1 MTVAPAE
8 SVAETVMV
16 EVGLSEIG
24 FCRLLMR
31 KENYDPLATVPPEK
45 VVKVTVMVCEALEH
59 ATAVTVVSAAQEMSE
74 ASVGRVIV
82 DGNVRMNLSPS
93 INGVCAETT
102 T

>member
-45 VVKVTVMVCEALEH
+45 VVKVTV
-59 ATAVTVVSAAQEMSE
+59 
-74 ASVGRVIV
+74 IW
-82 DGNVRMNLSPS
+82 
-93 INGVCAETT
+93 
-102 T
+102 